1 MLGSFLKRRLNE
13 NQIANIFV
21 NGLLDVIDKSFKDVA
36 SLINVDPAFEL
47 TPGIDEDDSGEFIM
61 IVFVGNIVVLQS
73 TFETEHYENIKKLI
87 VAKVAPLFGV
97 SDTDFDGLV
106 KDYISFISRVNK
118 PSKNVLYGMSKSLF
132 YKYNLNEFQTDY
144 YKKIQAPNPLFLKR
158 MDDIMQNFI
167 WDWTA
172 FFKKYKL

>member
-21 NGLLDVIDKSFKDVA
+21 NGLLDVIDKSFKYVA

-118 PSKNVLYGMSKSLF
+118 PSKNVLYGMSKALF
-132 YKYNLNEFQTDY
+132 YKYNLPT
-144 YKKIQAPNPLFLKR
+144 LFL
-158 MDDIMQNFI
+158 
-167 WDWTA
+167 
-172 FFKKYKL
+172 

>member
-1 MLGSFLKRRLNE
+1 
-13 NQIANIFV
+13 
-21 NGLLDVIDKSFKDVA
+21 
-36 SLINVDPAFEL
+36 
-47 TPGIDEDDSGEFIM
+47 
-61 IVFVGNIVVLQS
+61 
-73 TFETEHYENIKKLI
+73 

>member
-47 TPGIDEDDSGEFIM
+47 TPGIDDNDSGEFIM

-73 TFETEHYENIKKLI
+73 TFESSHYDNIKQLI
-87 VAKVAPLFGV
+87 VAKVAPLFDV
-97 SDTDFDGLV
+97 TDTEFDRLV
-106 KDYISFISRVNK
+106 KEYISFISRVNK
-118 PSKNVLYGMSKSLF
+118 PSKNILYGMSKALF
-132 YKYNLNEFQTDY
+132 YKYNLNEFQSEY
-144 YKKIQAPNPLFLKR
+144 YRNIQAPNPLFLKR

-172 FFKKYKL
+172 FLKRYKL